1 MAEQLSE
8 TVIPA
13 PPARL
18 EPDAIGV
25 AQDTIIGMATSAPAA
40 VVAITLASLAAAGTG
55 AYYGGGVSLLICA
68 VPMVIIAY
76 AYHRLNMWNANSGAS
91 FEWVGR
97 AINPY
102 LGFLTGWL
110 MIAGYVLG
118 TLSGVE
124 VLGPNILA
132 VFGQDGSKTWAN
144 VAITTAIGLVM
155 IAIAVV
161 GIKLTARTQVVM
173 AVVEYAILIG
183 LSIWGLTWVL
193 GHHAGTVP
201 ISSGW
206 FSPSGIGAKGSAVGG
221 FLIAVFAFSGW
232 DGTVYVNEEVKHRRI
247 NPGRAAIIAVILLSV
262 IYILAQFG
270 LQGVV
275 SQAQLQAHYDSPL
288 VYIGQVLGGN
298 KTWGDIA
305 ALSVA
310 LSGIAT
316 VGTGIV
322 VGARIIYGMAGH
334 RALPEFLANVP
345 RRFSTPATASI
356 VFGALVIVLSWVYLL
371 ATSVEG
377 AFDDVVNMT
386 GLLFAIFYI
395 LTALAC
401 VVYYRRRVISGAWN
415 AITLGLLPLAAA
427 VFLAWMVV
435 KTLIGASQA
444 EQYSLLGVVVAGLLL
459 MLVARFGLRSPFFSI
474 QRESDSGV
482 TVPID
487 V

>member
-275 SQAQLQAHYDSPL
+275 SQAQLQAHYASPL

-356 VFGALVIVLSWVYLL
+356 VFGALVIVLGWVYLL
-371 ATSVEG
+371 ATSVVG
-377 AFDDVVNMT
+377 AFNDVVNMT

-444 EQYSLLGVVVAGLLL
+444 EQYSLLGVVVVGLVL
-459 MLVARFGLRSPFFSI
+459 MLGARFVLKSPFFAI

-482 TVPID
+482 TVPTD
-487 V
+487 A

>member
-1 MAEQLSE
+1 MAELST
-8 TVIPA
+8 TVPA

-40 VVAITLASLAAAGTG
+40 VVAITLASLAAVGTG

-68 VPMVIIAY
+68 IPMVIIAY

-102 LGFLTGWL
+102 LGFVTGWL

-132 VFGQDGSKTWAN
+132 IFGNDASNVWAN
-144 VAITTAIGLVM
+144 VGIATAVGLLMIT
-155 IAIAVV
+155 IAVV

-183 LSIWGLTWVL
+183 LSVWGLTWVL

-201 ISSGW
+201 ITSGW
-206 FSPSGIGAKGSAVGG
+206 FSPTGVGGKGSLVGG

-232 DGTVYVNEEVKHRRI
+232 DGTVYVNEEVKHRRV
-247 NPGRAAIIAVILLSV
+247 NPGRAAILAVIFLTL
-262 IYILAQFG
+262 IYILAQVG

-275 SQAQLQAHYDSPL
+275 SQGKLQANSASPL
-288 VYIGQVLGGN
+288 VYIGQVLGGSV
-298 KTWGDIA
+298 WGNIA

-316 VGTGIV
+316 TGTGIV
-322 VGARIIYGMAGH
+322 VGARIIYGMAGY

-345 RRFSTPATASI
+345 RRFSTPAAASI
-356 VFGALVIVLSWVYLL
+356 VFGILVIALGWVYLL

-377 AFDDVVNMT
+377 AFDDVVYMT
-386 GLLFAIFYI
+386 GVLFAIFYI
-395 LTALAC
+395 LTAIAC
-401 VVYYRRRVISGAWN
+401 VVYYRRRVVSGAWN

-427 VFLAWMVV
+427 VFLGYMVV
-435 KTLIGASQA
+435 KSVASSPLAQRW
-444 EQYSLLGVVVAGLLL
+444 SLLGVVVAGLLL
-459 MLVARFGLRSPFFSI
+459 MLVAKFVLKSPFFSI
-474 QRESDSGV
+474 QRESDSGA
-482 TVPID
+482 PAAG
-487 V
+487 

>member
-1 MAEQLSE
+1 MAERLSE

-124 VLGPNILA
+124 VLGPNVLA
-132 VFGQDGSKTWAN
+132 VFGKDASSTWAN
-144 VAITTAIGLVM
+144 VAIATVVGVVM
-155 IAIAVV
+155 IAIAVI

-183 LSIWGLTWVL
+183 LSVWGLTWVL

-201 ISSGW
+201 ITRGW
-206 FSPSGIGAKGSAVGG
+206 FSPSGIGGRGTAVGG

-247 NPGRAAIIAVILLSV
+247 NPGRAAILAVIFLTF
-262 IYILAQFG
+262 IYILAQVG

-305 ALSVA
+305 ALCVA

-316 VGTGIV
+316 TGTGIV

-334 RALPEFLANVP
+334 RVLPEFLANVP

-356 VFGALVIVLSWVYLL
+356 VFGLLVIVLGWVYLL

-415 AITLGLLPLAAA
+415 AVTLGLLPLAAA

-435 KTLIGASQA
+435 KTLIGAPEA
-444 EQYSLLGVVVAGLLL
+444 EQYSLLGIVVAGLVL
-459 MLVARFGLRSPFFSI
+459 MLVARYVLKSPFFSI
-474 QRESDSGV
+474 RRESDSGV
-482 TVPID
+482 AASA
-487 V
+487 

>member
-206 FSPSGIGAKGSAVGG
+206 FSPSGIGGRGTAVGG

-356 VFGALVIVLSWVYLL
+356 VFGLVVIVLGWVYLL

-377 AFDDVVNMT
+377 AFNDVVNMT

-427 VFLAWMVV
+427 VFLGWMVV
-435 KTLIGASQA
+435 KTLIGAPEAQ
-444 EQYSLLGVVVAGLLL
+444 QYSLLGIVVAGLLL
-459 MLVARFGLRSPFFSI
+459 MLVAKFVLKSPFFAI
-474 QRESDSGV
+474 RRESDSGAA
-482 TVPID
+482 
-487 V
+487 